1 VTAPSV
7 APAAAPPAAV
17 LWDMDGTLVDTEPY
31 WMAAEHALVAEFGG
45 TWTDDDARSVIGFDL
60 LDTAAVLRRRG
71 GVDLDPER
79 IVERLLDDVIARV
92 RVRTPWRPGA
102 LQLLSALN
110 ERGVPCALVTMSW
123 TRLAEAVLDGLP
135 PTAFHAV
142 VTGDTVL
149 SGKPHPEPYLT
160 AAAALGVDPVDCVAI
175 EDSPTGAESAG
186 VAGCVVL
193 AVRNHVAI
201 DDAPGRVI
209 VPSLVGIGVEE
220 LGSLVATTP
229 VAPPPPLVPPDDK
242 TPAQRDR
249 RRRRGVLIG
258 LGAAA
263 TIAIVAATM
272 AGDDEDD
279 GGAVTPVSEPVPAPE
294 SLELHAWAPYWALEE
309 ALPDLETR
317 ARVLHELSPF
327 WFEARGVDDIG
338 RNRNTPVDDA
348 DRFLETATAA
358 GVPIVASI
366 QDATGAGEMA
376 AILADP
382 QLRAR
387 HVDAVVAFAADGD
400 FAGIDLDYEQFAFA
414 DGRDTWPETRP
425 NWVTFVTEL
434 AARLHADG
442 RTLTVSVPPVYDT
455 RRTSRSGYWV
465 YDYGAIA
472 PVVDR
477 IRVMAYDYSNA
488 GSDPGP
494 IAPLDWVRRI
504 IAGTTKAAGDP
515 SKLVLGVPLYGYNWP
530 TATSGDCP
538 NGDGPGV
545 TTVTARGVDELAR
558 ERNATPVHDR
568 ATGEWSFVYE
578 LVLDDGATSCTQL
591 RQVNYL
597 AADGIQQRA
606 ELALGAGL
614 SGVSFFALGYE
625 DDATWGVVDAVNS
638 ALADPGQETTV
649 PS

>member
-1 VTAPSV
+1 V

-60 LDTAAVLRRRG
+60 LDTAAVLRTRG
-71 GVDLDPER
+71 GVDLEPER

-92 RVRTPWRPGA
+92 RVRAPWRPGA
-102 LQLLSALN
+102 LQLLGALN
-110 ERGVPCALVTMSW
+110 EQAVPCALVTMSW
-123 TRLAEAVLDGLP
+123 TPLADAVLAGLP
-135 PTAFHAV
+135 PNAFQSV
-142 VTGDTVL
+142 ITGDAVR

-175 EDSPTGAESAG
+175 EDSPTGAASAG
-186 VAGCVVL
+186 AAGCVVL
-193 AVRNHVAI
+193 AVRNHIAI
-201 DDAPGRVI
+201 DEAPGRVV
-209 VPSLVGIGVEE
+209 VPSLVGIGVDD
-220 LGSLVATTP
+220 LGTLVATTP
-229 VAPPPPLVPPDDK
+229 VAASPPSAPTDEEAL
-242 TPAQRDR
+242 ARR
-249 RRRRGVLIG
+249 GGRRRRGMLIG

-263 TIAIVAATM
+263 TIAIVAATV
-272 AGDDEDD
+272 AGDEDD
-279 GGAVTPVSEPVPAPE
+279 DEGGAVGAPVAEPAPVPE
-294 SLELHAWAPYWALEE
+294 SLELHAWAPYWALDD
-309 ALPDLETR
+309 ALPDLEAR
-317 ARVLHELSPF
+317 ASVLDEVSPF
-327 WFEARGVDDIG
+327 WFEASGVDDIG
-338 RNRNTPVDDA
+338 PNRNTPVDDA
-348 DRFLETATAA
+348 NRFIETATAA

-366 QDATGAGEMA
+366 QDATEAGEMA

-382 QLRAR
+382 ALRTR
-387 HVDAVVAFAADGD
+387 HVDAIVEFADDGG
-400 FAGIDLDYEQFAFA
+400 FGGIDLDYEQFAFA

-434 AARLHADG
+434 AGRLHADG
-442 RTLTVSVPPVYDT
+442 RTLTVSVPPVYDA

-477 IRVMAYDYSNA
+477 LRVMAYDYSNA

-530 TATSGDCP
+530 TATSGECP

-545 TTVTARGVDELAR
+545 TTVTARSVDELAR

-591 RQVNYL
+591 RQVNYV

-625 DDATWGVVDAVNS
+625 DDATWGVVDAVNA
-638 ALADPGQETTV
+638 ALANPDPATTV